1 MLPLRHCT
9 DLVSFEIRVRD
20 DPALRVLIDAVLPNL
35 CTRHLTSIVVFDL
48 SLPCKLDL
56 GPELLSS
63 QQLWKEI
70 GQVLSTE
77 RFVGLKAFEVR
88 DFYSRERVV
97 GLAALAAWAD
107 VP

>member
-9 DLVSFEIRVRD
+9 DLVSFEIRIRD

-48 SLPCKLDL
+48 SLPFKLDL
-56 GPELLSS
+56 GSR
-63 QQLWKEI
+63 LWKEI

-77 RFVGLKAFEVR
+77 RFVGLKTFKVR
-88 DFYSRERVV
+88 DLYSRERVV
-97 GLAALAAWAD
+97 GLAALAACTD
-107 VP
+107 VR